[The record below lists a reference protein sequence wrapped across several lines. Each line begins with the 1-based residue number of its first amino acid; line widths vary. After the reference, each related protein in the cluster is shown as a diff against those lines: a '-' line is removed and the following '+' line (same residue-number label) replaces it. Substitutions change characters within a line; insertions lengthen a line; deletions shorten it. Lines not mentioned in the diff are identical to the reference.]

1 MNTLP
6 LLLKREYWEHRGG
19 FLWTP
24 IWITAAILI
33 FTVFGIISAEIF
45 RANANVH
52 VGFSLDDLRGHISA
66 DDMVQAGNALDMA
79 QLVFG
84 GIACI
89 GLFFVLF
96 FYLLGALYDDRRDRS
111 VLFWKSLPVSDT
123 ATVASKA
130 LSAMLVAPLIAFAVA
145 TLAYFA
151 FLILVVVWAGV
162 HGLNALPAVMA
173 AHPLGMFWRL
183 VLAVPVNALWA
194 LPAIGWLLF
203 WSAWVRSKPFL
214 WAVLIPLITLVLN
227 WWLGKLGAPHI
238 SGDLNLAAI
247 LGRLLFSIMPGS
259 WLSADGA
266 GVLGNHVRFNMED
279 NHVLTSL
286 DPSRVYSLLAE
297 PNLWVGVVAGVALLA
312 GAIWFRQRRI
322 ETAS

>member
-24 IWITAAILI
+24 VWITASVLI
-33 FTVFGIISAEIF
+33 FTLLGIISAEVF
-45 RANANVH
+45 SSHTNVH
-52 VGFSLDDLRGHISA
+52 IGFSLDDLRGNISA
-66 DDMVQAGNALDMA
+66 NDLVQAGNALDMA
-79 QLVFG
+79 QLVFD
-84 GIACI
+84 GIACV

-111 VLFWKSLPVSDT
+111 VLFWKSLPVSDA

-130 LSAMLVAPLIAFAVA
+130 LSAMIVAPILAFAIATVA
-145 TLAYFA
+145 YLA
-151 FLILVVVWAGV
+151 FLVLVVLWAGV
-162 HGLNALPAVMA
+162 HGLNAFPAVLN
-173 AHPLGMFWRL
+173 AHPFGMLWRL
-183 VLAVPVNALWA
+183 ILTLPVNALWA

-214 WAVLIPLITLVLN
+214 WAVLLPFIAIILN
-227 WWLGKLGAPHI
+227 WWLGKLGAPHV

-247 LGRLLFSIMPGS
+247 LGRLLLSIMPGS
-259 WLSADGA
+259 WISANGSMINNARVSFAVDD
-266 GVLGNHVRFNMED
+266 R
-279 NHVLTSL
+279 HVLTSL
-286 DPSRVYSLLAE
+286 DPSQIYPLLAQ
-297 PNLWVGVVAGVALLA
+297 PNLWIGVVAGVALLA
-312 GAIWFRQRRI
+312 AAIWCRQRRI